1 MLKYKLIKML
11 KLKSDKILKLKYD
24 KIYQI
29 IFLVKKKKKSSKY
42 VLNKI

>member
-29 IFLVKKKKKSSKY
+29 IFLVFWNKKSSKY